1 MPGLNHVW
9 VQLFERSMHVPGGL
23 KTERKNQFDRRLP
36 AKNYYSLVN
45 MAAVLTATLLPVA

>member
-45 MAAVLTATLLPVA
+45 MAAVLTAALLPVA